1 MEPTEQNSNPT
12 SESAS
17 EPKQVT
23 EPALEPAKLAE
34 ELPAGAISEPP
45 AGTISEPSDEPV
57 NPMINQPNV
66 EDKPK
71 KTSFKMIII
80 IVVILVLCV
89 GGVVATLFLTGVIKF
104 GGESVSNDLEP
115 TPELAKSVCE
125 KYGGKFSNNN
135 NSQEGIISMYY
146 CEKDDD
152 EENSDTA
159 FSYEMA
165 FIEDDKIDE
174 FRRMMKSSLLDD
186 YSVSLEDSDTY
197 TKIYVPPS
205 DDIYLVHHSFAGLY
219 KNVAIELQ
227 VNDGIFGEDLLVEL
241 GFPNRSRKESFDKIE
256 KQGSSSLNDAKL
268 DTEYRDDLASL
279 SSLMNQYLT
288 NNRGRLPKISE
299 GKLEGFDSYLE
310 TGDYVDEVT
319 GNNYSLVAFDSF
331 TDTEYEADD
340 SLLNSIKSDEIYV
353 FYKATCESNNKIVG
367 AENPRKVVFVHS
379 SANNDKYY
387 CTGN

>member
-1 MEPTEQNSNPT
+1 MEPTEQDSNP
-12 SESAS
+12 SN
-17 EPKQVT
+17 EPVSKLKQVT
-23 EPALEPAKLAE
+23 ELALEPAKLAE
-34 ELPAGAISEPP
+34 EPPAGAISEPP
-45 AGTISEPSDEPV
+45 AGAISEQSDEPV
-57 NPMINQPNV
+57 NPIINQPNS

-71 KTSFKMIII
+71 KTNFKMIII
-80 IVVILVLCV
+80 IVVILVLCI
-89 GGVVATLFLTGVIKF
+89 GGVVAALFLTGVIKF

-125 KYGGKFSNNN
+125 KYGGKFSSNN

-205 DDIYLVHHSFAGLY
+205 DEIYLVHHSFAGLY

-256 KQGSSSLNDAKL
+256 KQESSSLNDAKL

-279 SSLMNQYLT
+279 SSLMNQYQA
-288 NNRGRLPKISE
+288 NNRGQLPKISD
-299 GKLEGFDSYLE
+299 GKLVGFDSYLE
-310 TGDYVDEVT
+310 TGDYVDEAT
-319 GNNYSLVAFDSF
+319 GNNYTLVAYDSF
-331 TDTEYEADD
+331 ADSEYGADD
-340 SLLNSIKSDEIYV
+340 SLLNSVSSDEIYV
-353 FYKATCESNNKIVG
+353 FYKATCEDNKITV
-367 AENPRKVVFVHS
+367 ADNPRKVAFVHS